1 MQNITQALVKWLPTG
16 AGVGVTGH
24 FLLSHQW
31 TQAIISTFLT
41 AGSSIWVKFS
51 SKFMETLEKKA
62 EEKGEQ
68 TGEWVG
74 KQVDDLPSKVIK
86 SISGFQSK
94 YERLLVDIYCDYK
107 TEGFRIGL
115 PVLDLE
121 DVFVPLKV
129 ETGNLENISGAMVS
143 NQHTI
148 HHFENQEIWNFLA
161 AISKE
166 DSYRCMAVIAPP
178 GYGKTTLL
186 KHLTLTYAK
195 NGHGKYKAPKL
206 VPVLLYLRDIREEIT
221 SSQPPNLP
229 ELITKHLKTQPAF
242 AELNPQI
249 DWFNQHLKNGK
260 CLVMLDGLDEV
271 ADSNERLR
279 VSEWVNQQMVTYRQ
293 TAFIITSRPY
303 GYSSAP
309 VDEVGV
315 ILKVLPFTLE
325 QMKLFINS
333 WYLQT
338 EIRSR
343 AGKQNQAVKAEAK
356 KNAEDLIERIINNR
370 AIADMATN
378 PLLVTMIATVHYS
391 GSALP
396 GRRVELYQKICDLLL
411 GTRQAAK
418 KIKAPL
424 TSEQNKSVLQVL
436 ALDLMQRETRT
447 FEPAEVENLIASELQ
462 TIVNI
467 TLTPTEFLEQV
478 KDVSGLIVE
487 REQGIFEFAH
497 LSFQEY
503 LAASEVKE
511 LQQEQILID
520 NFGNSWWA
528 ETIRLYAAQ
537 SDATNLIQ
545 AALQNQTVASLTLA
559 YDCLKESKKVEPQ
572 TQHQLENILEAGLS
586 SKDPKIA
593 QLAAQVKLF
602 RRLNGLLRINETQEI
617 DQSYITWAEYQQF
630 IKDIFDPNVIV
641 EKGFL
646 PDDRKNISPTQP
658 VTRISFQAANRFCA
672 WLSLNSN
679 LDNNLI
685 RYRLPTEAEAKQY
698 SAKHDKH
705 LTCWTQEN
713 RNDGE
718 GIRVFKDQWPQQYK
732 QLLDYL
738 AAGNWQ
744 EADEETAKIML
755 KVAKRESQG
764 YLDVKDIEQFPCSDL
779 RIIDQLWVQYSD
791 GRFGFTVQKR
801 IYEAQGKDWEKMY
814 SALEWTSVNY
824 SIKALKWTP
833 TIKQAPIGHLPYT
846 AVNPKL
852 ITTLITKTRK
862 SLLFS
867 SLAQRLVDCNI

>member
-1 MQNITQALVKWLPTG
+1 MGNITQELVKWLPTG
-16 AGVGVTGH
+16 TGLGVTGH

-31 TQAIISTFLT
+31 KEAGISTCLT
-41 AGSSIWVKFS
+41 AVSSIWVKFS
-51 SKFMETLEKKA
+51 GKFMETLEKKA
-62 EEKGEQ
+62 EEKGEKAAL
-68 TGEWVG
+68 WVG

-94 YERLLVDIYCDYK
+94 YKRLLVDIYCDFK
-107 TEGFRIGL
+107 TEGSTFGL

-148 HHFENQEIWNFLA
+148 HNIENQEIWDFLA
-161 AISKE
+161 AISKQ

-195 NGHGKYKAPKL
+195 NGHRKYKAPKFL
-206 VPVLLYLRDIREEIT
+206 PILLYLRDIREEIT
-221 SSQPPNLP
+221 SPQPPNLP
-229 ELITKHLKTQPAF
+229 EIITNHLKTQPAF
-242 AELNPQI
+242 AELKPQT
-249 DWFNQHLKNGK
+249 DWFNQQLKNGK

-271 ADSNERLR
+271 ADSHERSQ
-279 VSEWVNQQMVTYRQ
+279 VSEWVNKQMATYRQ

-343 AGKQNQAVKAEAK
+343 AGKNNQAVRAEAK

-411 GTRQAAK
+411 GMRQAAK

-447 FEPAEVENLIASELQ
+447 FEPAGVENLIASELQ

-467 TLTPTEFLEQV
+467 TLTPAEFLEQV

-503 LAASEVKE
+503 LAAAEVKE
-511 LQQEQILID
+511 LQQEKILID
-520 NFGNSWWA
+520 NFDNSWWA

-537 SDATNLIQ
+537 SDATNLIT
-545 AALQNQTVASLTLA
+545 AALQNQNVASLTLA
-559 YDCLKESKKVEPQ
+559 YDCLKEGKKVEPQ
-572 TQHQLENILEAGLS
+572 TQIQLEDILEAGLS

-593 QLAAQVKLF
+593 QLAAQVKLV

-617 DQSYITWAEYQQF
+617 DQSYITLAEYQEF
-630 IKDIFDPNVIV
+630 IKDTFGTNTV
-641 EKGFL
+641 EEGFL
-646 PDDRKNISPTQP
+646 PADVSNISLTQP
-658 VTRISFQAANRFCA
+658 VTRISFQAANRFCV

-679 LDNNLI
+679 FDNNLI

-698 SAKHDKH
+698 PAKDDKH

-713 RNDGE
+713 KNDGE

-738 AAGNWQ
+738 AAGNWR
-744 EADEETAKIML
+744 EADEETAEMML

-764 YLDVKDIEQFPCSDL
+764 YLDVDAIEKFPCSVL
-779 RIIDQLWVQYSD
+779 RTIDQLWVQYSD
-791 GRFGFTVQKR
+791 GRFGFSVQKR
-801 IYEAQGKDWEKMY
+801 IYEAQGKDLEKTY
-814 SALEWTSVNY
+814 SALEWYTVLNY
-824 SIKALKWTP
+824 SI
-833 TIKQAPIGHLPYT
+833 QAPIGHLPT
-846 AVNPKL
+846 I
-852 ITTLITKTRK
+852 ITNILVIKK
-862 SLLFS
+862 KPLNIKEYQMY

>member
-1 MQNITQALVKWLPTG
+1 MQKITQALVKWLPTG

-242 AELNPQI
+242 AELNPP
-249 DWFNQHLKNGK
+249 DYWFNQQLKNGK

-271 ADSNERLR
+271 ADSHERLR
-279 VSEWVNQQMVTYRQ
+279 VSEWVNQQMATYRQ

-343 AGKQNQAVKAEAK
+343 AGKNNQAVKAEAK
-356 KNAEDLIERIINNR
+356 KNAEDLIERILNNR

-447 FEPAEVENLIASELQ
+447 FEPGEFENLIASELQ

-487 REQGIFEFAH
+487 REQGIFEFSH

-503 LAASEVKE
+503 LAAAEVKE
-511 LQQEQILID
+511 LQQEKILID

-537 SDATNLIQ
+537 SDATSLIQ

-572 TQHQLENILEAGLS
+572 TQHQLEKILEAGLES
-586 SKDPKIA
+586 PDLEIYTIA
-593 QLAAQVKLF
+593 ARVKLA
-602 RRLNGLLRINETQEI
+602 RRLNNLLRINEIQEI
-617 DQSYITWAEYQQF
+617 DQGYITIAEYQL
-630 IKDIFDPNVIV
+630 FDLFDFKVQY
-641 EKGFL
+641 
-646 PDDRKNISPTQP
+646 ISRTQP
-658 VTRISFQAANRFCA
+658 VTRMSFQDANRFCA
-672 WLSLNSN
+672 WLSLNFN
-679 LDNNLI
+679 FDNKMI
-685 RYRLPTEAEAKQY
+685 RYRLPTEAEAEHHP
-698 SAKHDKH
+698 AKDDQHI
-705 LTCWTQEN
+705 TCCTQEN
-713 RNDGE
+713 RTEGQE
-718 GIRVFKDQWPQQYK
+718 IQGIRVVKDQWPQQYK
-732 QLLDYL
+732 QLLEHL
-738 AAGNWQ
+738 AAGNWR
-744 EADEETAKIML
+744 EADEETAKMML
-755 KVAKRESQG
+755 KVANQESQG
-764 YLDVKDIEQFPCSDL
+764 YLDVDAIQKFPCSDL

-791 GRFGFTVQKR
+791 GRFGFSVQKR
-801 IYEAQGKDWEKMY
+801 IYEAQGKDWGKMY
-814 SALEWTSVNY
+814 SALEWSSVKY
-824 SIKALKWTP
+824 SIK
-833 TIKQAPIGHLPYT
+833 APIGHLPNNINKMLGFGSI
-846 AVNPKL
+846 AGRGRN
-852 ITTLITKTRK
+852 
-862 SLLFS
+862 S

>member
-1 MQNITQALVKWLPTG
+1 MENITQELVKWLPTG

-31 TQAIISTFLT
+31 TQAGIFSFLT
-41 AGSSIWVKFS
+41 AASFIWVKFS
-51 SKFMETLEKKA
+51 GKFMETLGKKA

-68 TGEWVG
+68 TALYLF
-74 KQVDDLPSKVIK
+74 KLLADLLSKVIK

-148 HHFENQEIWNFLA
+148 HNIENQEIWNFLA

-166 DSYRCMAVIAPP
+166 DSHRCMAVIAPP

-195 NGHGKYKAPKL
+195 NGHGKYKAPKFL
-206 VPVLLYLRDIREEIT
+206 PILLYLRDIREEIT
-221 SSQPPNLP
+221 SPQPPNLP
-229 ELITKHLKTQPAF
+229 EIITNHLKTQPTF
-242 AELNPQI
+242 AELKPQT
-249 DWFNQHLKNGK
+249 DWFNQQLKNGK

-271 ADSNERLR
+271 ADSHERSQ
-279 VSEWVNQQMVTYRQ
+279 VSEWVNKQMATYRQ

-356 KNAEDLIERIINNR
+356 KNAEDLTERIINNR

-378 PLLVTMIATVHYS
+378 PLLVTMIATVHYT
-391 GSALP
+391 GSALS

-424 TSEQNKSVLQVL
+424 TSGQNQSVLQVL
-436 ALDLMQRETRT
+436 ALDLMQRKTRT
-447 FEPAEVENLIASELQ
+447 FQPVEVKDLIASELQ

-467 TLTPTEFLEQV
+467 TLTPAEFLEQV

-487 REQGIFEFAH
+487 KEQGIFEFAH

-503 LAASEVKE
+503 LAAAEVKE
-511 LQQEQILID
+511 LQQEKILID

-537 SDATNLIQ
+537 SDATSLIQ
-545 AALQNQTVASLTLA
+545 AALQRSTVASLTLA

-572 TQHQLENILEAGLS
+572 TQIQLENILEAGLA

-593 QLAAQVKLF
+593 QLAAQVKIV
-602 RRLNGLLRINETQEI
+602 RRLNGLLRISETQEI
-617 DQSYITWAEYQQF
+617 DQSYITWAEYQEF
-630 IKDIFDPNVIV
+630 IKDTFGTNTV
-641 EKGFL
+641 EQGFL
-646 PDDRKNISPTQP
+646 PTDVNNISATQP

-679 LDNNLI
+679 FDNKLI

-698 SAKHDKH
+698 PERDEKH

-718 GIRVFKDQWPQQYK
+718 GIRVFKD
-732 QLLDYL
+732 
-738 AAGNWQ
+738 
-744 EADEETAKIML
+744 
-755 KVAKRESQG
+755 
-764 YLDVKDIEQFPCSDL
+764 
-779 RIIDQLWVQYSD
+779 
-791 GRFGFTVQKR
+791 
-801 IYEAQGKDWEKMY
+801 
-814 SALEWTSVNY
+814 
-824 SIKALKWTP
+824 
-833 TIKQAPIGHLPYT
+833 
-846 AVNPKL
+846 
-852 ITTLITKTRK
+852 
-862 SLLFS
+862 
-867 SLAQRLVDCNI
+867 